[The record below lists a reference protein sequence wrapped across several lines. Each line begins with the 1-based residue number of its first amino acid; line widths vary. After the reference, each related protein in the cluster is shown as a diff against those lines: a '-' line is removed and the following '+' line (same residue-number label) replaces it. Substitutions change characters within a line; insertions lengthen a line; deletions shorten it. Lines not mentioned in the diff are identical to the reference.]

1 MKQLATIKKCYIL
14 YWYRYIYELNYLSVK
29 QKEKYVIELRKQGKT
44 YRDIAHEL
52 KISPREISK
61 ILKKANMEIEVKERK
76 KLVLS
81 NTAKSLQFYKKGKSP
96 TDVAIKLDLSPQ
108 EANSLYTD
116 YLSLNKLHHFVE
128 RFKEFN
134 KDSFQDL
141 IDNYDYMKENEITK
155 EEIVEAIKI
164 SNDYP
169 KIKEEHHNI
178 SEELK
183 DLKKQ
188 SEFYFSDNKLL
199 SRKNHEL
206 NNAHNSLVLKI
217 ESEKRML
224 QLLRN
229 DINKNREMLENIK
242 NSEDYAILKNKI
254 KEQLNDFLNQKK
266 DLFKLAAGTIL
277 GIIKRDPK
285 KDIFISNILNFNGN
299 YDSQISLDF
308 YEEKIAQ
315 IAVDTLT
322 ESALEIN
329 TKNILN

>member
-1 MKQLATIKKCYIL
+1 M
-14 YWYRYIYELNYLSVK
+14 NFLSVK
-29 QKEKYVIELRKQGKT
+29 EREKYVIELRKQGKNYKT
-44 YRDIAHEL
+44 ICKEA
-52 KISPREISK
+52 KISPRDVKK
-61 ILKKANMEIEVKERK
+61 ILDKAAGEIGAKERK
-76 KLVLS
+76 KIVLS
-81 NTAKSLQFYKKGKSP
+81 KTAQTLQLYKKGKSP

-134 KDSFQDL
+134 KNSLQDL
-141 IDNYDYMKENEITK
+141 IEYYDYMKENEITK

-254 KEQLNDFLNQKK
+254 EEQLKDFLNQKK
-266 DLFKLAAGTIL
+266 GLFKLAARKIL
-277 GIIKRDPK
+277 NIIKQDPT
-285 KDIFISNILNFNGN
+285 KDILISIIINSNGN
-299 YDSQISLDF
+299 LDSQSFLDS
-308 YEEKIAQ
+308 YEEKVAEIA
-315 IAVDTLT
+315 ADTIFDF
-322 ESALEIN
+322 ALEIN
-329 TKNILN
+329 KKNILD

>member
-1 MKQLATIKKCYIL
+1 MI
-14 YWYRYIYELNYLSVK
+14 YLSVK
-29 QKEKYVIELRKQGKT
+29 QKEQNVIELRKKGKT

-52 KISPREISK
+52 LISPREISK
-61 ILKKANMEIEVKERK
+61 ILKKANMELVENERK
-76 KLVLS
+76 KIVLS
-81 NTAKSLQFYKKGKSP
+81 NTAKALQLYKKGKSP

-116 YLSLNKLHHFVE
+116 YLSLNNLYHFVE

-134 KDSFQDL
+134 KDSLQDL
-141 IDNYDYMKENEITK
+141 FDCYDYMKENGITK
-155 EEIVEAIKI
+155 EEIVEAINI

-169 KIKEEHHNI
+169 KIKKEHHNI

-183 DLKKQ
+183 DLKRQ
-188 SEFYFSDNKLL
+188 RDFYVSDNKLL
-199 SRKNHEL
+199 KCKHCEL
-206 NNAHNSLVLKI
+206 NNEHNSLILKI

-224 QLLRN
+224 QLLRSN
-229 DINKNREMLENIK
+229 INKNREMLENIN
-242 NSEDYAILKNKI
+242 NSEDYAILKDKI
-254 KEQLNDFLNQKK
+254 KEQLNDFINQKK

-277 GIIKRDPK
+277 DIIKRDPK
-285 KDIFISNILNFNGN
+285 KDIFISNILNSNGN
-299 YDSQISLDF
+299 YDSQIYLDF
-308 YEEKIAQ
+308 YEEKIAK

>member
-1 MKQLATIKKCYIL
+1 MI
-14 YWYRYIYELNYLSVK
+14 YLSVK

-61 ILKKANMEIEVKERK
+61 ILKKANMEIEEKERK

-81 NTAKSLQFYKKGKSP
+81 NTAKALRFYKKGKSP

-128 RFKEFN
+128 RYKVLN
-134 KDSFQDL
+134 KNSLQDL
-141 IDNYDYMKENEITK
+141 IDNYDYMKENGITK

-188 SEFYFSDNKLL
+188 SEFYVSDNKLL
-199 SRKNHEL
+199 SRKNCEL
-206 NNAHNSLVLKI
+206 NNEHNSLVLKI
-217 ESEKRML
+217 ESEERML

-242 NSEDYAILKNKI
+242 NSEDYAILENKI

-266 DLFKLAAGTIL
+266 DLFKLAAGIIL

-285 KDIFISNILNFNGN
+285 KDIFISNILNFGN

-308 YEEKIAQ
+308 YEEKIAK

-329 TKNILN
+329 TNNILH

>member
-1 MKQLATIKKCYIL
+1 M
-14 YWYRYIYELNYLSVK
+14 NYLSVK

-44 YRDIAHEL
+44 YRDIAHEV

-61 ILKKANMEIEVKERK
+61 ILKNANMEIEVKERK

-81 NTAKSLQFYKKGKSP
+81 NTAKSLQLYKKGKSP

-134 KDSFQDL
+134 KNSLQDL
-141 IDNYDYMKENEITK
+141 IDYYDYMKENEITK

-206 NNAHNSLVLKI
+206 NNEHNSLVLKI

-224 QLLRN
+224 QLLRSN
-229 DINKNREMLENIK
+229 INKNREMLENIK

-254 KEQLNDFLNQKK
+254 EEQLKDFLNQKK
-266 DLFKLAAGTIL
+266 GLFKLAARKIL
-277 GIIKRDPK
+277 NIIKQDPT
-285 KDIFISNILNFNGN
+285 KDILISIIINSNGN
-299 YDSQISLDF
+299 LDSQSYLDS
-308 YEEKIAQ
+308 YEEKVAEIVATN
-315 IAVDTLT
+315 IFDI
-322 ESALEIN
+322 ALEIN
-329 TKNILN
+329 TNNILNS

>member
-44 YRDIAHEL
+44 YRDIAHEV

-61 ILKKANMEIEVKERK
+61 ILKNANMEIEVKERK

-81 NTAKSLQFYKKGKSP
+81 NTAKSLQLYKKGKSP

-134 KDSFQDL
+134 KNSLQDL
-141 IDNYDYMKENEITK
+141 IEYYDYMKENEITK

-206 NNAHNSLVLKI
+206 NNEHNSLVLKI

-242 NSEDYAILKNKI
+242 NSEDYAILKDKI

-299 YDSQISLDF
+299 YNSQISLDF